1 MGRRTERERERRPKE
16 GALCAVRRAAPLP
29 PHLCLLPPPCEKSA
43 EAARKKSAHGRFF
56 LKHVCVCAAKRVKA
70 GGICFIV
77 LFAALGIGF
86 CKLCH
91 GTVALRN

>member
-16 GALCAVRRAAPLP
+16 GALCAVRRAFAAPFVP
-29 PHLCLLPPPCEKSA
+29 F
-43 EAARKKSAHGRFF
+43 AADLRKKRRSGPQKKRPRALF
-56 LKHVCVCAAKRVKA
+56 LKHVCVFAAKRVKA

>member
-1 MGRRTERERERRPKE
+1 MKLKNFGFGRVKAESGGEPSVSESAAQK

-56 LKHVCVCAAKRVKA
+56 
-70 GGICFIV
+70 
-77 LFAALGIGF
+77 
-86 CKLCH
+86 
-91 GTVALRN
+91 

>member
-1 MGRRTERERERRPKE
+1 MGRRTEREREPRPKE
-16 GALCAVRRAAPLP
+16 GALCAVRRAFAAPFVP
-29 PHLCLLPPPCEKSA
+29 F
-43 EAARKKSAHGRFF
+43 AAALRKKRRSGPQKKRPRALF
-56 LKHVCVCAAKRVKA
+56 LKHVCVFAAKRVKA